1 MPRKKSKKLKQLEDK
16 LKIIKKEIARRKKLS
31 ASSSA
36 PSKSKRSR
44 KSAKSP
50 FEECKTLLDK
60 IKKIQYSK
68 PFLDPVDWKALNI
81 PTYPHIIK
89 HPMDLHTI
97 ESKLTNNQYHNPYQ
111 FSNDMRLVYQNATT
125 FNKPST
131 QYYMSATKFGK
142 KFEEEFERKVVD
154 QHETNSF
161 TRKIHKVVSSLIRRD
176 DSIPFRAP
184 VNPQVLEIP
193 DYLDVIDTP
202 MDLGTILNKISYY
215 TQFKH
220 FVHDLF
226 LVWDNCCRYNP
237 KQNQIHQTALK
248 LREYTQKQLNRL
260 CPSEF
265 QAWQEDDNASPP
277 AYAPSSLQM
286 QEDHETKAEAT
297 SASMTAYSGAQTT
310 LAPGPAAHLPSDS
323 DPNMNVTMDRN
334 DTVDTEM
341 SGAYNDANDHEMQ
354 NMNEEADT
362 ASDDI
367 FKICDEMSDEEEGN
381 KMMISYLVKKKE
393 LNPDRCGSLDFHQKE
408 ELQRGIQCLDSD
420 HFDPLIN
427 MLQSFIPEGEG
438 EDDEVELD
446 VDSIDDGLQVKMY
459 NYMLQAIHQ
468 QEDERIKREGG
479 NTNMNN
485 AMDIDSHDQLV
496 QEEDSTAVTP
506 IVHANGKGGIHDT
519 NHNNNMM
526 SHEQQQHVEDMNN
539 MNQDD
544 EEELDMSMEAQP
556 TELPN
561 VVTSFPTTA
570 SSSIP
575 PSIPQNMPNVEP
587 PPEDHDM
594 NHNENEYTFSA
605 VANQEQEEEE
615 DEEEENDV
623 EMAMNMD
630 AEAQNEDVN
639 DGNDIIAD
647 IENAVATNVNDSL
660 SMPVLESNDHEEEQ
674 KMEMTNDN
682 TNNSN
687 EAQTSDPVVETEHVA
702 SSNTNE
708 VAPIIPTMPALSA
721 DDNEEDDG
729 DGGEFTIEKED
740 ANEVNAPQDTSVVD
754 LESNVIKSQA
764 EQPIVSVNDNGMD
777 ESNKKEEQE
786 GNEDEDVDTPL
797 ADDIDF

>member
-459 NYMLQAIHQ
+459 NYMLEAIRH
-468 QEDERIKREGG
+468 QEDKRMILKITREADADR
-479 NTNMNN
+479 MALAAANN
-485 AMDIDSHDQLV
+485 VMDIDFDSDSASNDQ
-496 QEEDSTAVTP
+496 
-506 IVHANGKGGIHDT
+506 
-519 NHNNNMM
+519 
-526 SHEQQQHVEDMNN
+526 
-539 MNQDD
+539 
-544 EEELDMSMEAQP
+544 
-556 TELPN
+556 PN
-561 VVTSFPTTA
+561 A
-570 SSSIP
+570 WL
-575 PSIPQNMPNVEP
+575 E
-587 PPEDHDM
+587 
-594 NHNENEYTFSA
+594 
-605 VANQEQEEEE
+605 
-615 DEEEENDV
+615 
-623 EMAMNMD
+623 
-630 AEAQNEDVN
+630 
-639 DGNDIIAD
+639 
-647 IENAVATNVNDSL
+647 
-660 SMPVLESNDHEEEQ
+660 VLESKEEHMPQWIQCVDCQKWRIVLVSTSTIASWKPSKDWKCRMNDTPYNKCTLQEQ
-674 KMEMTNDN
+674 SRMFLRRTYSKMQLSALEIQRHQFIKSKAQPDAT
-682 TNNSN
+682 NSN
-687 EAQTSDPVVETEHVA
+687 NNNAH
-702 SSNTNE
+702 
-708 VAPIIPTMPALSA
+708 TMAMLKHKLEEMDRKLQMQNKEIMRLRKQNKTHEQMNRKLSLYQGKSA
-721 DDNEEDDG
+721 
-729 DGGEFTIEKED
+729 EFHTLNLEQL
-740 ANEVNAPQDTSVVD
+740 NS
-754 LESNVIKSQA
+754 LESELQNGMNRIKKARDRLLENTLLCSICLANSKNVVMQPCGHLDVCNQCEPKLPSKTCPRCQQPFTHCVVIKH
-764 EQPIVSVNDNGMD
+764 
-777 ESNKKEEQE
+777 
-786 GNEDEDVDTPL
+786 
-797 ADDIDF
+797 